1 MCRDRGYAAWN
12 VEDITVANGEASV
25 EDSRAAASSPS
36 GVGAPGLARYSQPV
50 IIALLLVSVIAG
62 IRAAGPAVAGRGP
75 LRQDALAIGICLWAA
90 LGGLQVAL
98 AIRTRRAPDAGHLAG
113 ALRKLVRWMAAL
125 AMIAIIVIVIVN
137 LTAVKANSNWL
148 NTLQG
153 RSQRRRQPK
162 HPPRRLPAVPAGSS
176 YLLYVLIAVVVLVA
190 LDLRG
195 PDQPDQGT
203 RNRRLRCGLADD
215 DSTELHKAVESGR
228 TALRA
233 VDDARAAIIACYVA
247 MEGSLAGAGAARTA
261 AETPDELLARA
272 VASGLIQGPAAG
284 RLTGLFYEARF
295 SSHPLADAAKDDAG
309 QALDVISDEL
319 RGTHVIGRAAQ

>member
-1 MCRDRGYAAWN
+1 MPAWN

-25 EDSRAAASSPS
+25 EDSHAAASSS
-36 GVGAPGLARYSQPV
+36 AVSSSAGAVSPGLARYSQPV

-98 AIRTRRAPDAGHLAG
+98 AIRIRRAPDAGHLAG
-113 ALRKLVRWMAAL
+113 ALRWLAAL
-125 AMIAIIVIVIVN
+125 AMIAIIVIGVVN

-148 NTLQG
+148 KTLQG
-153 RSQRRRQPK
+153 RSQRQRQPK
-162 HPPRRLPAVPAGSS
+162 HPPRRLPAVPAGGSS
-176 YLLYVLIAVVVLVA
+176 YLLYALIALVVLVA
-190 LDLRG
+190 LVICVVLISRIRARG
-195 PDQPDQGT
+195 PGGYAA
-203 RNRRLRCGLADD
+203 GLADD

-272 VASGLIQGPAAG
+272 VASGLIRRPAAG

-295 SSHPLADAAKDDAG
+295 SSHPLADAAKDDAR

-319 RGTHVIGRAAQ
+319 RGARVVGRAAQ